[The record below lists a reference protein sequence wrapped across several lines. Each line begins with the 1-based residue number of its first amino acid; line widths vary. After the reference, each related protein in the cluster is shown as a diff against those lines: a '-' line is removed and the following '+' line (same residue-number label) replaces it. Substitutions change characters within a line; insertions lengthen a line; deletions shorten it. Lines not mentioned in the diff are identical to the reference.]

1 VAFSLLTGP
10 LALALLATAPDTAEP
25 PPLPDTCE
33 TASPQIELTARLP
46 TREPV
51 VCISP
56 DVPLTL
62 RFNAPLQ
69 PGSEKLEQRERF
81 GDVAPGQTSLM
92 LVPPETMGAGE
103 RFRVGVCFAD
113 EAAPACATFLL
124 LAHPGLGMREVKVS
138 RQPSP
143 VAYYQQVAREAQD
156 ENQRLREEVRRL
168 RAEREGPEGVRGA
181 VASGLMGKQGIVCTN
196 LSKKRTPP
204 KGNALIPE
212 VVFGCRANGSVAVL
226 VDLTNPGAEPWTA
239 AGAVLRGARGEVLKP
254 LPLWQS
260 APLAP
265 SRPRIDSSPPGRVV
279 VEVVATENEARGT
292 YTLTLWDA
300 EHQRTVTLGN
310 ITFP

>member
-1 VAFSLLTGP
+1 VAFTLLTGQ
-10 LALALLATAPDTAEP
+10 LALALLTTAPNVAEP
-25 PPLPDTCE
+25 PFSDTCE
-33 TASPQIELTARLP
+33 TASPQLELTARLP

-69 PGSEKLEQRERF
+69 PGSDKLEQRERF

-103 RFRVGVCFAD
+103 RFRLKLCFAD

-138 RQPSP
+138 CQPSP
-143 VAYYQQVAREAQD
+143 VAHYQRVAREAQD

-168 RAEREGPEGVRGA
+168 RAEREVPEGMRGA
-181 VASGLMGKQGIVCTN
+181 VASGLMGRQGIACTD
-196 LSKKRTPP
+196 LMGKRTLS
-204 KGNALIPE
+204 KGNALLPE
-212 VVFGCRANGSVAVL
+212 QVFGCRANGSVAVL
-226 VDLTNPGAEPWTA
+226 VDLTNPDTEPWTA
-239 AGAVLRGARGEVLKP
+239 AGAVLRGAQGEVLKP

-260 APLAP
+260 APLVP
-265 SRPRIDSSPPGRVV
+265 SRPGIESSPPGRVV
-279 VEVVATENEARGT
+279 VEVLATKNEARGT

-300 EHQRTVTLGN
+300 EQQRTVTLGN

>member
-1 VAFSLLTGP
+1 MAFTLLTGP
-10 LALALLATAPDTAEP
+10 LALALLATAPNTAEP
-25 PPLPDTCE
+25 PLPNTCE
-33 TASPQIELTARLP
+33 TASPQIELTARRS
-46 TREPV
+46 TWEPV

-81 GDVAPGQTSLM
+81 GDVAPGKTSLM
-92 LVPPETMGAGE
+92 LVPPETMGTGE
-103 RFRVGVCFAD
+103 RFRLKVCFSD

-156 ENQRLREEVRRL
+156 ENQRLSEEVRRL
-168 RAEREGPEGVRGA
+168 RAEREVPEGMRGA
-181 VASGLMGKQGIVCTN
+181 VASGWMGTKGIACTELMG
-196 LSKKRTPP
+196 KRTPP
-204 KGNALIPE
+204 KGNALYPDQ
-212 VVFGCRANGSVAVL
+212 VFGCRANGSVAVL
-226 VDLTNPGAEPWTA
+226 VDLTNPGTEPWTA
-239 AGAVLRGARGEVLKP
+239 AGAVLRGAQGEVLKP

-260 APLAP
+260 APIVP
-265 SRPRIDSSPPGRVV
+265 SRPGIDFSPLGRVV

-300 EHQRTVTLGN
+300 EQQRTVTLGN